1 MKKIWDMPVKEI
13 PVVAGAL
20 GMTPKKLK
28 QRFSDIGIEII
39 VELRKTIVFYFA
51 RILRNVLEV

>member
-1 MKKIWDMPVKEI
+1 MWDMPVKEI

-28 QRFSDIGIEII
+28 QRFSDIGII
-39 VELRKTIVFYFA
+39 VELRKTIVFYSA

>member
-1 MKKIWDMPVKEI
+1 MWDMPVKEI

-39 VELRKTIVFYFA
+39 VELRKTIVFYSA